1 MPFTPNREI
10 NAPLTKLADALL
22 QVLVQLSKPFHGVA
36 VAAISG
42 KLLAANAQAAN
53 FTEAGSDTSGLGS
66 VQELLRLSQE
76 EYESLMATLHQHRS
90 ASGTLKHDGVLSKIA
105 HTFNCRLVDY
115 EEEVFMV
122 LELSEAGMPTAL
134 EPAQDAGYHH
144 VFDDSTEPL
153 FLLDA
158 EGCFLDINQSA
169 LALMKQQKE
178 ALVGHSIYRSFGLNL
193 FERVSLKKQIKKAL
207 QGEKQKFE
215 WWLQGNG
222 HDDLLPVEIIL
233 RKGAFSGRDV
243 IYGSARNLNEMIGS
257 EQDVRFRNHQL
268 EFVNQL
274 ITNISTSD
282 SQYEVLQFT
291 LDELLDKSDMTGGCV
306 YTCLPAEGKASLSYT
321 AGHIVEQHTPE
332 ELVLDQELMALLP
345 TREKRSALVQLQE
358 QLQPLLH
365 RKLTLVPVTTE
376 KEVIALLMLWQH
388 GGDIRLNRS
397 FVALLDFIGTTI
409 GSYIARHQL
418 QQQLRLSEDK
428 YRLLFESSYDAIL
441 LFKDGKV
448 VECNEKAIEFFR
460 CTREELIGHSPTEFS
475 PELQP
480 DGTNS
485 TAKAERLMRE
495 VLETGKSITFEW
507 KNRRKDGTLFDVE
520 ININRLII
528 DGEAYIQAFK
538 RDITQ
543 RKQAQLARRREEV
556 LRESMDQFRS
566 FLDKVNLIYYSLDT
580 QGTITHSNNFFLK
593 YVEYTREELIG
604 QNYFDLLVPEP
615 EREQRKLDFHKAL
628 ESGELSA
635 YYERDVLTKSGQLKT
650 LRWNAM
656 FDHNTEG
663 EVTGVT
669 GVGKDMTDKRIAME
683 ALKDN
688 KIRLQDLFDNAH
700 DLIQNTSIDNKFI
713 FVNKAW
719 KDRLGYNDQDIET
732 LTLNDIVHPYYKA
745 KLIYQLRN
753 LYKGENVNKMETVF
767 LTKAGKPVH
776 LIGSITC
783 SLQDG
788 QPVATRAILHDI
800 TDRIKAERLQ
810 KVYYSIANLAISSK
824 DLNSLY
830 SAIHRELSKI
840 IETRNI
846 YIALVDGEPKHLNF
860 VYLVDQFIDKANKTN
875 MRRPFSVG
883 LSEYII
889 ETGKPLY
896 MQKNDLMELAER
908 EGISPFGAIPE
919 VMLCSPLAIGDRII
933 GVITLQDYQNP
944 DAYVH
949 TDIEILHFI
958 SNQVALAIERKRNE
972 EQINNQNARL
982 NAIFESGTHHMW
994 SLNRNYELTSFNR
1007 NFASSFERRSGRP
1020 LKTFMRID
1028 DSSIVEVHENSYTFW
1043 EEKYKQAFNGHPQHF
1058 ELYAQESGIWREVY
1072 LSPIYLE
1079 DGTFEEVSGM
1089 GLDITDKKRS
1099 QLELAQSEEKFRSI
1113 FESFQDVY
1121 YRITMEGDLKLVS
1134 PSVAQL
1140 IGYREEEVL
1149 GQNIGRFYAHP
1160 GDVEM
1165 LRRRVVQEQSVRDIE
1180 VEMVTKQGVHKTV
1193 IIDSRLVYNPEGK
1206 AIAMEGVARDVSELK
1221 RTQKALLKAKEEAE
1235 NLLKVKTQFLA
1246 NMSHELRT
1254 PMNGI
1259 IGMIDLLHQITTDPE
1274 QSEYIDTLRKS
1285 SDALLAILNDILDL
1299 SKIQAG
1305 KLVLHE
1311 TGVDL
1316 YETLDKIHSLFVNR
1330 AQQKDLT
1337 FTYSISP
1344 NTPRHIYT
1352 DETRLL
1358 QILSNLTSNAIKFT
1372 NAGRVSIHVDA
1383 ENTDGENIRLH
1394 VRVKDSGIGISQE
1407 DQQLLFNDFTQLDN
1421 SSTKTFGGT
1430 GLGLAISRQL
1440 THLLGGDIGVESDGD
1455 VGSVF
1460 WFNILV
1466 REASPAEVAEQ
1477 QQRQQQHNNEMEALQ
1492 NHPYVLLVDDN
1503 QINQKVAQ
1511 KLLERLG
1518 CITDIASNGYE
1529 AIELATTNRY
1539 NMVFMDI
1546 QMPEMDG
1553 VTATNII
1560 KERLVD
1566 NCPPIVAMTAYSMKD
1581 DAEKFMSQ
1589 GLDDYVSKPVKS
1601 VDLHTVIVKWEQQ
1614 QRYNHALPAGMPALS
1629 APQEEQAKT
1638 SPIIDL
1644 EVVEQLKQIGGA
1656 DFVIQLYIEFEEEA
1670 ALLIEEVK
1678 KDLEAQHYMSILS
1691 TLHQL
1696 KGTGFTLGIISLAE
1710 LAKQL
1715 EHDIKENDLEHVD
1728 KNFSKLQ
1735 SQYENYRKS
1744 YKEIILC

>member
-1 MPFTPNREI
+1 MPFIPNWET
-10 NAPLTKLADALL
+10 NTVLTQLADALL

-36 VAAISG
+36 VAHTSG
-42 KLLAANAQAAN
+42 KVLAANAQVAN
-53 FTEAGSDTSGLGS
+53 FLPHATDSQRAGSLQG
-66 VQELLRLSQE
+66 LLRLTQE
-76 EYESLMATLHQHRS
+76 EFRELVDGLQQQRFISGELLPTA
-90 ASGTLKHDGVLSKIA
+90 ASGAAPYTYS
-105 HTFNCRLVDY
+105 CRLVDY
-115 EEEVFMV
+115 QGEVFV
-122 LELSEAGMPTAL
+122 CVELADTSKPTTLA
-134 EPAQDAGYHH
+134 PVQDLSYHL
-144 VFDDSTEPL
+144 VFDGSTEPL
-153 FLLDA
+153 FLLDS
-158 EGCFLDINQSA
+158 EGRFIDINRSA
-169 LALMKQQKE
+169 LSLVKQQKE
-178 ALVGHSIYRSFGLNL
+178 DLVGHPIFSSFGLNL
-193 FERVSLKKQIKKAL
+193 FERVMLKKQIKKAL
-207 QGEKQKFE
+207 EGEKQKFE
-215 WWLQGNG
+215 WWLHGTGQEE
-222 HDDLLPVEIIL
+222 LLPVEIL
-233 RKGAFSGRDV
+233 LQKGAFAGQDV
-243 IYGSARNLNEMIGS
+243 LYGAVKNLQEVIGA

-268 EFVNQL
+268 EFINHL

-291 LDELLDKSDMTGGCV
+291 LDELLAKSDMSGGCV
-306 YTCLPAEGKASLSYT
+306 YTCLPAEGKASLSYSAGDTNASPVPDELALAPELLEKLLTQDKRT
-321 AGHIVEQHTPE
+321 A
-332 ELVLDQELMALLP
+332 LA
-345 TREKRSALVQLQE
+345 QLQE
-358 QLQPLLH
+358 QLQPLLR
-365 RKLTLVPVTTE
+365 RKLTLVPITTE
-376 KEVIALLMLWQH
+376 KAVLALLVVWQTR
-388 GGDIRLNRS
+388 DTRLSRS
-397 FVALLDFIGTTI
+397 FMVLLDFIGTTI
-409 GSYIARHQL
+409 GNYIARHQL
-418 QQQLRLSEDK
+418 QLQLSYSEDK

-441 LFKDGKV
+441 LFKDGVV
-448 VECNEKAIEFFR
+448 VECNEKAVEFFR
-460 CTREELIGHSPTEFS
+460 CTREELLGHSPTNHS

-480 DGTNS
+480 DGSNS
-485 TAKAERLMRE
+485 ALKAERLMRE
-495 VLETGKSITFEW
+495 VLETGKPKIFEW
-507 KNRRKDGTLFDVE
+507 QNRRKDGTLFDVE
-520 ININRLII
+520 ISVSRLII
-528 DGEAYIQAFK
+528 DNESYIQAFK

-543 RKQAQLARRREEV
+543 RKQAQLAKRREEV
-556 LRESMDQFRS
+556 LHESMEHFRT
-566 FLDKVNLIYYSLDT
+566 FLDKVSLIYYSLDVH
-580 QGTITHSNNFFLK
+580 GNITHSNNYFLK

-604 QNYFDLLVPEP
+604 QNFFALLVPEQ
-615 EREQRKLDFHKAL
+615 ERASRLEDFNKAL
-628 ESGELSA
+628 ETSHLSTN
-635 YYERDVLTKSGQLKT
+635 YERDVITKSGQLKT

-656 FDHNTEG
+656 FEYNHEG
-663 EVTGVT
+663 QITGIT
-669 GVGKDMTDKRIAME
+669 SVGKDMTDKRIAME

-700 DLIQNTSIDNKFI
+700 DLIQNISIDNKFI

-719 KDRLGYNDQDIET
+719 KDRLGYTDQDIES

-753 LYKGENVNKMETVF
+753 LYKGENVNKIETVF

-783 SLQDG
+783 SWQDG
-788 QPVATRAILHDI
+788 SPVATRAILHDI

-846 YIALVDGEPKHLNF
+846 YIALVDGENKYLNF
-860 VYLVDQFIDKANKTN
+860 VYLVDQFIDKANKTH
-875 MRRPFSVG
+875 MRRPFSAG

-896 MQKNDLMELAER
+896 MQKNDLLELAER
-908 EGISPFGAIPE
+908 EGFNPFGATPE
-919 VMLCSPLAIGDRII
+919 VLLCSPLAIGDRII

-944 DAYVH
+944 DAYVS

-1007 NFASSFERRSGRP
+1007 NFAAGFESRSGHV
-1020 LKTFMRID
+1020 LKPFTRID
-1028 DSSIVEVHENSYTFW
+1028 DSSIVAVHDNSYAFW
-1043 EEKYKQAFNGHPQHF
+1043 EDKYKQVFSGIPQHF
-1058 ELYAQESGIWREVY
+1058 EIYLPHTGIWREVY
-1072 LSPIYLE
+1072 LSPIYLA
-1079 DGTFEEVSGM
+1079 DNTFEEVSGM
-1089 GLDITDKKRS
+1089 ALDITDKKKS
-1099 QLELAQSEEKFRSI
+1099 QLDLAQSEEKFRRI

-1121 YRITMEGDLKLVS
+1121 YRVTMEGILRLVS
-1134 PSVAQL
+1134 PSVLQL

-1149 GQNIGRFYAHP
+1149 GQNIATFYALP
-1160 GDVEM
+1160 EDLKL
-1165 LRRRVVQEQSVRDIE
+1165 LRNRVLQEQSVRDIE
-1180 VEMVTKQGVHKTV
+1180 IEMVTKEGIRKTV
-1193 IIDSRLVYNPEGK
+1193 IIDSRLVYDEEGN
-1206 AIAMEGVARDVSELK
+1206 AVAMEGVARDVSELK

-1259 IGMIDLLHQITTDPE
+1259 IGMIDLLNQITTDPE

-1311 TGVDL
+1311 SGVDL
-1316 YETLDKIHSLFVNR
+1316 NETLNKIHSLFVNR
-1330 AQQKDLT
+1330 AQQKDLS
-1337 FTYSISP
+1337 FTYTISP
-1344 NTPRHIYT
+1344 GTPRHIFT

-1372 NAGRVSIHVDA
+1372 NAGKVRINVDA
-1383 ENTDGENIRLH
+1383 EQLEQDYFRLH
-1394 VRVKDSGIGISQE
+1394 VRVKDSGIGISPE
-1407 DQQLLFNDFTQLDN
+1407 DQQLLFNDFMQLDN

-1430 GLGLAISRQL
+1430 GLGLAISKQL
-1440 THLLGGDIGVESDGD
+1440 TQLLGGDIGVESQSEA
-1455 VGSVF
+1455 GSVF
-1460 WFNILV
+1460 WFNIKV
-1466 REASPAEVAEQ
+1466 RLASAAEVAEQ
-1477 QQRQQQHNNEMEALQ
+1477 QQRQQQQNTEVETLHNS
-1492 NHPYVLLVDDN
+1492 PYVLLVDDN

-1518 CITDIASNGYE
+1518 CITNVASNGYE
-1529 AIELATTNRY
+1529 AIEMATKHQY
-1539 NMVFMDI
+1539 NMIFMDI

-1560 KERLVD
+1560 KEKLGE
-1566 NCPPIVAMTAYSMKD
+1566 NCPPVVAMTAYSMKD

-1601 VDLHTVIVKWEQQ
+1601 VDLHTVIMKWEQQ
-1614 QRYNHALPAGMPALS
+1614 NWYNHKQLAIATTPGENTEQEPA
-1629 APQEEQAKT
+1629 QAAT
-1638 SPIIDL
+1638 IIDMD
-1644 EVVEQLKQIGGA
+1644 VVDQLKQIGGP
-1656 DFVIQLYIEFEEEA
+1656 DFVIQLYVEFEEEA

-1678 KDLEAQHYMSILS
+1678 KDLQLQQYKAILS

-1696 KGTGFTLGIISLAE
+1696 KGTGFTLGIVSLAG

-1715 EHDIKENDLEHVD
+1715 EHDIKADDLEHVD
-1728 KNFSKLQ
+1728 ENFSKLQ
-1735 SQYENYRKS
+1735 SHYETYRKS